1 MRFEST
7 LAWRHLV
14 SGGGQTVLTV
24 LAVAIAV
31 TVIIFIQTLITGVQ
45 QRFVND
51 LVGPLPHVTVKS
63 PDPSPATLASVAT
76 AAGMPSDR
84 FYASDKQK
92 QVQQRTDL
100 EQWKGL
106 ETQLAQFPGVK
117 VVASG
122 VGGSAFLTRGAK
134 RFPVNVSGGDP
145 AKLERIS
152 PIQKDMV
159 FGRWLDIGP
168 EDIVMG
174 VRLAEEAGIRLG
186 DRVLVQ
192 SQQGVSATLRVAG
205 LYETGNAQTDLR
217 QVFCTLRAAQ
227 SLFATGQ
234 NVTSIQLKLEDPFAA
249 GKVAEQIAATLPYKV
264 DSWVKDS
271 GFILNAIQSQNS
283 TRLMICA
290 FVLLASAFAIAS
302 VLIVS
307 VIQKSRQIGILKAI
321 GARDKQILTVFT
333 LEGLGV
339 AIAGSAVGCVWSLGI
354 LRALA
359 DIPQAARFGKAD
371 KLFNIIYDPMIFG
384 GAVGATLAATLI
396 AALLPARRASRLNPV
411 EVIRGG

>member
-1 MRFEST
+1 MRFELK

-45 QRFVND
+45 ERFVND
-51 LVGPLPHVTVKS
+51 LVGPLPHITVKA
-63 PDPSPATLASVAT
+63 PDPAPMPLDRVVGAAARPGALYATD
-76 AAGMPSDR
+76 P
-84 FYASDKQK
+84 QK
-92 QVQQRTDL
+92 QVQQRTDI

-106 ETQLAQFPGVK
+106 ETQLARFPGVR

-134 RFPVNVSGGDP
+134 RFPVNVSGGEP

-152 PIQKDMV
+152 PIQNDIV

-192 SQQGVSATLRVAG
+192 SQQGVTANLRVAG

-307 VIQKSRQIGILKAI
+307 VIQKGRQIGILKAI
-321 GARDKQILTVFT
+321 GARDRQILLVFT

-339 AIAGSAVGCVWSLGI
+339 AVAGSVVGSVWALLL

-371 KLFNIIYDPMIFG
+371 KLFNIIYDPGIFG
-384 GAVGATLAATLI
+384 GAIAATLI
-396 AALLPARRASRLNPV
+396 ATLLAAILPARRASRLNPV

>member
-1 MRFEST
+1 MRFELK

-45 QRFVND
+45 QRFVKD
-51 LVGPLPHVTVKS
+51 LVGPLPHVTIK
-63 PDPSPATLASVAT
+63 PKDPTPATLAAIGGGTSKLEGAYYAT
-76 AAGMPSDR
+76 ET
-84 FYASDKQK
+84 QK

-100 EQWKGL
+100 EQWERL
-106 ETQLAQFPGVK
+106 ETQLSRFPGVT

-122 VGGSAFLTRGAK
+122 VGGSAFLSRGAK
-134 RFPVNVSGGDP
+134 RFPISVSGGDP

-152 PIQKDMV
+152 PIQKDLV

-168 EDIVMG
+168 EDLVMG

-192 SQQGVSATLRVAG
+192 SQQGVSATYRVAG
-205 LYETGNAQTDLR
+205 LYETGNVQTDLR

-227 SLFATGQ
+227 SLFRTGR

-249 GKVAEQIAATLPYKV
+249 GAVGEQIAATLPYKV

-283 TRLMICA
+283 TRIMICA

-321 GARDKQILTVFT
+321 GARDRQILTVFT

-339 AIAGSAVGCVWSLGI
+339 AIAGSLVGCVWALLL
-354 LRALA
+354 LRLLA
-359 DIPQAARFGKAD
+359 DIPQAARFGKVN
-371 KLFNIIYDPMIFG
+371 KLFNIIYDPGIFG
-384 GAVGATLAATLI
+384 GAVAATLI
-396 AALLPARRASRLNPV
+396 ATLIAAILPARRASRLNPV

>member
-1 MRFEST
+1 VRFEST

-51 LVGPLPHVTVKS
+51 LVGPLPHVTVKA
-63 PDPSPATLASVAT
+63 PDPAPVTLDKVAT
-76 AAGMPSDR
+76 AVGMAPGA

-100 EQWKGL
+100 EQWKRL

-117 VVASG
+117 VLASG

-134 RFPVNVSGGDP
+134 RFPVSVSGGDP
-145 AKLERIS
+145 FKLERIS

-205 LYETGNAQTDLR
+205 LFETGNAQSDLR

-249 GKVAEQIAATLPYKV
+249 GKVAEQIASTLPYKV

-321 GARDKQILTVFT
+321 GARDRQILTVFT

-339 AIAGSAVGCVWSLGI
+339 AIAGSAVGCLWALGI
-354 LRALA
+354 LRLLA

-384 GAVGATLAATLI
+384 GAVGATLAATLL
-396 AALLPARRASRLNPV
+396 AAWLPARRASRLNPV